1 MSSIGDIFGFG
12 DFGGF
17 GGQGNSSASSRPHIE
32 GEFNTDYY
40 ATLFEI
46 LTDEMK
52 KARVALVEQESDP
65 FTAMLRQIMGGG
77 LRGEGNPGETG
88 EQSEKGKGSGSGDF
102 KAMLLK
108 QQNGELVPTTP
119 EEMEDV
125 PPEVQELLNRLMN
138 ALNNEEEEEEE
149 ESNSLP

>member
-1 MSSIGDIFGFG
+1 MSSIGDIFGF
-12 DFGGF
+12 DNFGGF

-32 GEFNTDYY
+32 GEFNADYY
-40 ATLFEI
+40 ATLFEM

-65 FTAMLRQIMGGG
+65 FAAMLRQIMGGG
-77 LRGEGNPGETG
+77 LRGEGNPGE
-88 EQSEKGKGSGSGDF
+88 QSEKGKGSGDF

-108 QQNGELVPTTP
+108 QQDGELVPTTP
-119 EEMEDV
+119 EEIEGV

-138 ALNNEEEEEEE
+138 ALNDEEEEEEEEGEEE